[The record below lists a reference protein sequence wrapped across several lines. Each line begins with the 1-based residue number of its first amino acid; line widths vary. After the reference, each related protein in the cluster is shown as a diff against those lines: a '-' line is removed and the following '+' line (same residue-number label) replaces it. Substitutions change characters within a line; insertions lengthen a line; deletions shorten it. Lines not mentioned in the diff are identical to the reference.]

1 VLDTEKFR
9 FIIYIWYEGGIDM
22 PALVK
27 LDRDVERNP
36 RRGGHTERRSAD
48 IG

>member
-1 VLDTEKFR
+1 
-9 FIIYIWYEGGIDM
+9 M

-27 LDRDVERNP
+27 LDREVEQTSRT
-36 RRGGHTERRSAD
+36 GGHTERRSAD